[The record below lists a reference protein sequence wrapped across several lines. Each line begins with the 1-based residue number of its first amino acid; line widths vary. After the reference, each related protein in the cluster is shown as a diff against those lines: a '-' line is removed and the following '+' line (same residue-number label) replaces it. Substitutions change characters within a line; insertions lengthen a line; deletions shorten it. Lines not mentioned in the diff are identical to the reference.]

1 MQFPEAFNNLLRQF
15 HLEFFRDRTP
25 EEAITSALMGI
36 GRRQCAEIAHFLDD
50 LMSKPY
56 DVDQVM
62 RLMWESPADI
72 APTDASQIPH
82 ILRLIRELIDSP
94 RVQSTP
100 LP

>member
-1 MQFPEAFNNLLRQF
+1 MEFPDAFNNLLGQF
-15 HLEFFRDRTP
+15 HLEFFSLGTP

-36 GRRQCAEIAHFLDD
+36 GRRQCAEIARFLDD
-50 LMSKPY
+50 LTSKPY
-56 DVDQVM
+56 DVEEVK

-82 ILRLIRELIDSP
+82 ILRLIRKLIDSP